1 MTEDEIRRLGT
12 ILDEK
17 LSGLESR
24 VDEKLAGL
32 DTRFDRVDQHLA
44 QVDQNL
50 EKVDQ
55 RLEKL
60 DQRFEGVDQRFER
73 IDARFDQVDRQ
84 IDDLH
89 RHFDVVAE
97 NLVGQIQQVAEGVV
111 LANER
116 LDRFEQRT
124 TAEFGEV
131 KSMIRLSYAE
141 LERRLGTLE
150 STVVDLAHRVETL
163 ERHSSQ

>member
-1 MTEDEIRRLGT
+1 MTEDEIQRLGT
-12 ILDEK
+12 MLDAK
-17 LSGLESR
+17 LSGLERR
-24 VDEKLAGL
+24 VEETLSG
-32 DTRFDRVDQHLA
+32 FDGRV
-44 QVDQNL
+44 
-50 EKVDQ
+50 
-55 RLEKL
+55 
-60 DQRFEGVDQRFER
+60 
-73 IDARFDQVDRQ
+73 
-84 IDDLH
+84 DDLH
-89 RHFDVVAE
+89 RHFDTVAE

-116 LDRFEQRT
+116 LDRVESGLDVLEQHT

-150 STVVDLAHRVETL
+150 STVLDLAHRVEVL

>member
-24 VDEKLAGL
+24 VDEKLAGFG
-32 DTRFDRVDQHLA
+32 TRFDRVDQHLA
-44 QVDQNL
+44 QVDQHL

-55 RLEKL
+55 HLEKV
-60 DQRFEGVDQRFER
+60 DPRFEK
-73 IDARFDQVDRQ
+73 IDARFDQVDRR

-89 RHFDVVAE
+89 RHLDLVAE
-97 NLVGQIQQVAEGVV
+97 SLNGQIQQMAEGVV
-111 LANER
+111 VANER

-150 STVVDLAHRVETL
+150 ATVLDLAHRVETL
-163 ERHSSQ
+163 ERHSPQ

>member
-1 MTEDEIRRLGT
+1 MTEDEIRLLGT

-24 VDEKLAGL
+24 VDEKLSG
-32 DTRFDRVDQHLA
+32 FDRRVDEL
-44 QVDQNL
+44 
-50 EKVDQ
+50 
-55 RLEKL
+55 R
-60 DQRFEGVDQRFER
+60 
-73 IDARFDQVDRQ
+73 
-84 IDDLH
+84 

-97 NLVGQIQQVAEGVV
+97 SLTGQIQQVAKGVV

-116 LDRFEQRT
+116 LERVEKRLDGFEQHT

-141 LERRLGTLE
+141 LERRLGSLE
-150 STVVDLAHRVETL
+150 STVLDLAHRVETL

>member
-1 MTEDEIRRLGT
+1 MTDEEIRRLGQL
-12 ILDEK
+12 LDEK
-17 LSGLESR
+17 LSGL
-24 VDEKLAGL
+24 DQ
-32 DTRFDRVDQHLA
+32 RFDKVDQ
-44 QVDQNL
+44 QF

-55 RLEKL
+55 RFNK
-60 DQRFEGVDQRFER
+60 VDQRF
-73 IDARFDQVDRQ
+73 
-84 IDDLH
+84 DDLH
-89 RHFDVVAE
+89 RHFDTVAE

-116 LDRFEQRT
+116 LDRVESGLDLFEQHT

-150 STVVDLAHRVETL
+150 STVLDLAHRVEAL
-163 ERHSSQ
+163 ERQSSQ

>member
-12 ILDEK
+12 ILDER
-17 LSGLESR
+17 LTGFESR
-24 VDEKLAGL
+24 VDEKLSGL
-32 DTRFDRVDQHLA
+32 ERRVD
-44 QVDQNL
+44 
-50 EKVDQ
+50 
-55 RLEKL
+55 EKL
-60 DQRFEGVDQRFER
+60 SG
-73 IDARFDQVDRQ
+73 IDRRV
-84 IDDLH
+84 DDLH

-97 NLVGQIQQVAEGVV
+97 SLVGQIQQVAEGVV

-116 LDRFEQRT
+116 LERVETRLDGVETRLDGFEQRT
-124 TAEFGEV
+124 ATEFGEV

-150 STVVDLAHRVETL
+150 STVLDLAHRVETL